1 MQRRHPTPTIK
12 TDEFEADTGQNIC
25 IVVSDPTPS
34 VCRTALILMPGP
46 CNVQVSG
53 YVLFR
58 QLADEQE
65 PDPTLTPFQA
75 YHFRLRCA
83 RLIRPLDWSRAPD
96 QHEWLGKNQ

>member
-1 MQRRHPTPTIK
+1 MR
-12 TDEFEADTGQNIC
+12 
-25 IVVSDPTPS
+25 
-34 VCRTALILMPGP
+34 GP

-75 YHFRLRCA
+75 FDVVSLPRA
-83 RLIRPLDWSRAPD
+83 RLIRPWISHVPRISMSGWRSQRQLGELLVIKHQRCRTDLQTMGLGRHAP
-96 QHEWLGKNQ
+96 E